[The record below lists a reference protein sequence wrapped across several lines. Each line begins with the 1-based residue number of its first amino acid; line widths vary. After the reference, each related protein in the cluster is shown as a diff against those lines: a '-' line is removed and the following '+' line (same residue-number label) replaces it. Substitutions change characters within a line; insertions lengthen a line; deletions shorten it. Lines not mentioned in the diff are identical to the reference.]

1 MTKKEKEKLYSIIDY
16 IVDSDGQIDGF
27 ERLYRE
33 VKEMIG
39 YKYKD

>member
-1 MTKKEKEKLYSIIDY
+1 MTKKEKTILWNIIDD